1 MWETCFAGL
10 HTEHCWRCSIGSNKC
25 QQLLEMTLLGQAG
38 SLVSCLP
45 NLGHFCIVGW
55 SHQKGKWRQT
65 HINSALSCL
74 VRRESQSKQ
83 GQNVWNTFC
92 LLSYFAKLD
101 FSYERERERERER
114 SRSRPTH
121 HNKHEFGPKYVP
133 FWRPVL
139 NQPANLT

>member
-114 SRSRPTH
+114 DLDLDQLITI
-121 HNKHEFGPKYVP
+121 NM
-133 FWRPVL
+133 
-139 NQPANLT
+139 NLGQSMFHSEDLYLTNPQT